1 MRLYDISEA
10 LRAVL
15 EGGFVFDEET
25 GEVLFDSS
33 NLDDLKASYDEK
45 LEACAIIKKECD
57 ADAAAIREEEKRL
70 AERRHRLESKS
81 ARMADYIARNMIGD
95 GLQTPKVSL
104 SWRKSKQVIIEDESA
119 IPSDFIEMQPKI
131 SKKTI
136 GDAIKAGETVPGAS
150 MIEKKNLVVK

>member
-15 EGGFVFDEET
+15 EGGFVFNDET
-25 GEVLFDSS
+25 GEVMFDSS

-45 LEACAIIKKECD
+45 LEACAIVKKECD
-57 ADAAAIREEEKRL
+57 ADAAAIREEEKKL

-81 ARMADYIARNMIGD
+81 ARMSDYIARNMIGD

-131 SKKTI
+131 SKKMI
-136 GDAIKAGETVPGAS
+136 GDAIKSGEIVPGAS

>member
-15 EGGFVFDEET
+15 EGGFVFDDET
-25 GEVLFDSS
+25 AEVMFDSS
-33 NLDDLKASYDEK
+33 NLDDLKASYYEK

-95 GLQTPKVSL
+95 GLQTSKVSL

-119 IPSDFIEMQPKI
+119 IPSYFVEMHPKI
-131 SKKTI
+131 SKKMI

>member
-1 MRLYDISEA
+1 MRLYEISEA

-33 NLDDLKASYDEK
+33 NLDDLTASYEEK
-45 LEACAIIKKECD
+45 MEACAIIKKECD
-57 ADAAAIREEEKRL
+57 ADAAAIREEEKKL
-70 AERRHRLESKS
+70 AERRHRLEKKS
-81 ARMADYIARNMIGD
+81 DSMADYIARNMIGD

-104 SWRKSKQVIIEDESA
+104 SWRKSKSVVIEDESA

-131 SKKTI
+131 SKKMI
-136 GDAIKAGETVPGAS
+136 GEAIKAGEIVPGAE
-150 MIEKKNLVVK
+150 MVEKRNLVVK